1 MINNSFNFR
10 FLFPI
15 LILGLLS
22 FSKTENE
29 RFKYYQP
36 IGKTQEIEVF
46 YLTWEDTNLPNF
58 IKISDYKKFVDK
70 AELIDHCFYV
80 DSKDP
85 EKRKFKIPVTTDK
98 LIKNIPITIKGKFF
112 KTKQFDDTFPTPLF
126 EDLRKTGDLKFKT
139 ENDEFLVFVFE

>member
-1 MINNSFNFR
+1 MISFNFR

-22 FSKTENE
+22 FSQSYNSE
-29 RFKYYQP
+29 RFNYYKP

-46 YLTWEDTNLPNF
+46 YLTWDDNNLPNF
-58 IKISDYKKFVDK
+58 IKTSDYKKYVDK

-80 DSKDP
+80 DSKNP

-98 LIKNIPITIKGKFF
+98 LIKKIPLKLKGRFY

-139 ENDEFLVFVFE
+139 ENDEFLVFVLD

>member
-1 MINNSFNFR
+1 MIFMNLR
-10 FLFPI
+10 YIFPI
-15 LILGLLS
+15 LILMILS
-22 FSKTENE
+22 FSKSENE

-36 IGKTQEIEVF
+36 ISKTQEIEVL
-46 YLTWEDTNLPNF
+46 YLTWTDTNLPNF
-58 IKISDYKKFVDK
+58 IKIADYNKYIDK

-80 DSKDP
+80 DSKNP

-98 LIKNIPITIKGKFF
+98 LIKKTPLKFKGKFF

-139 ENDEFLVFVFE
+139 ENDEFLVFVLD

>member
-1 MINNSFNFR
+1 MNFK

-15 LILGLLS
+15 FLIGILS
-22 FSKTENE
+22 FSKSENE

-36 IGKTQEIEVF
+36 VSKTQEIEVL
-46 YLTWEDTNLPNF
+46 YLTWDDTNLPNF
-58 IKISDYKKFVDK
+58 VKTADYAKYVDK
-70 AELIDHCFYV
+70 AELISHCFYV

-98 LIKNIPITIKGKFF
+98 LIKKIPLKIKGKFF

-126 EDLRKTGDLKFKT
+126 EDYRKTGDLKFKT
-139 ENDEFLVFVFE
+139 ENDEFLVFVLD